1 MNNFYQQIKSS
12 NVPLIMGILN
22 VTPDSFSDGGK
33 YLELNSAIKR
43 AEAIINKGAD
53 IIDIGGESS
62 RPGSEHVPVEIELKR
77 VLPVVEKILEKF
89 PDTIISVDTTKSL
102 VAEKS
107 LTIGAK
113 IINDIS
119 CGAFDNRI
127 FEVAAKFDAIY
138 ILMHMKGEPKTMQ
151 NAPFYLNVI
160 NEISEYFYEKIN
172 KLTINGIKNIILDP
186 GIGFGKR
193 VADNFEIIRNLQ
205 TFRKFNYPI
214 LIGTSKKS
222 FIGKTLNLEI
232 DERVNAT
239 TITETISAIK
249 GANII
254 RTHNVKNA
262 IEMKKIFAQLSLLKE
277 TENV

>member
-43 AEAIINKGAD
+43 AEAIINEGAD

-62 RPGSEHVPVEIELKR
+62 RPGSEPVPLEIELKR
-77 VLPVVEKILEKF
+77 VLPIIEKILEKF
-89 PDTIISVDTTKSL
+89 PDIIISIDTTKSL

-107 LTIGAK
+107 LSLGAK

-119 CGAFDNRI
+119 CGAIDNRI

-138 ILMHMKGEPKTMQ
+138 ILMHMKGTPKTMQ

-193 VADNFEIIRNLQ
+193 VEDNFEIIRNLQ

-239 TITETISAIK
+239 TITETISVLK

-262 IEMKKIFAQLSLLKE
+262 IEMKKIFAQMGLLKE